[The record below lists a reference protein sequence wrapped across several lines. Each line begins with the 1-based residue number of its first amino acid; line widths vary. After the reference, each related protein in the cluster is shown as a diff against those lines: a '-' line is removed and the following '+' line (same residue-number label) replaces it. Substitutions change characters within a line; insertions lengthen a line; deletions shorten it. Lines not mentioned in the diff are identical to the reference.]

1 MLPPEVLRA
10 IFITVIAAPASTT
23 PDGLSPVTKTMQDNR
38 AADMVSGATWHERQ
52 ASFAANPAAGVP
64 GR

>member
-1 MLPPEVLRA
+1 MDM
-10 IFITVIAAPASTT
+10 T
-23 PDGLSPVTKTMQDNR
+23 GLSPVTKTTQDNL
-38 AADMVSGATWHERQ
+38 AAGLVSGATRHERQ